1 LYGEKQETNSIIM
14 KNTSLPRRQFLK
26 SSAMIGTLSLMPD
39 YLSGFSSE
47 LSTAHTSLPLAEK
60 SIIGAYGPWAAGL
73 VGQPPSL
80 SFRNKQWKSIDKWK
94 KEALS
99 KALELVAPPEIAKTP
114 SCKTEKKYS
123 YDGLDIE
130 ELTWQLPY
138 GNKTE
143 AILLKPKGA
152 KGPLPAV
159 LGLHDHGGN
168 KYFGT
173 RKITKTSDD
182 QHPMMVPHQERY
194 YGGRAW
200 ANELARQGYVVLVP
214 DSFAFASRR
223 VLFKD
228 MSEIPGGHCAT
239 KGLSDD
245 KPERQENIDAY
256 NRWAGEH
263 EHILSKSLFCA
274 GTTWPGVFFSEDKV
288 ALDILADRKDVN
300 PERLGC
306 AGLSGGGLRS
316 VYLGGLDTRI
326 KCAISVGFMTTWAD
340 FLLNKA
346 YTHTWMTYTPLLP
359 KYLEF
364 PEILSLRAPLPTMT
378 LNNNQDQL
386 FTLSEMQKADG
397 ILKQVFAKAGAPANY
412 KGAFYDG
419 LHKFDVAMQEEA
431 FDWFDKWLKA

>member
-1 LYGEKQETNSIIM
+1 M
-14 KNTSLPRRQFLK
+14 KNYSQPRRQFLK
-26 SSAMIGTLSLMPD
+26 TSALIGSISLMPD
-39 YLSGFSSE
+39 YVSGIIPGLE
-47 LSTAHTSLPLAEK
+47 EGSLPSKVAEK
-60 SIIGAYGPWAAGL
+60 SIIGAYGSWAAGL
-73 VGQPPSL
+73 VDQPPAL
-80 SFRNKQWKSIDKWK
+80 SFRNKQWKSIDKWRK
-94 KEALS
+94 DALA
-99 KALELVAPPEIAKTP
+99 KAHELMAPPKIDKTP

-123 YDGLDIE
+123 FDGLEIE
-130 ELTWQLPY
+130 ELSWQLPY
-138 GNKTE
+138 GYRTKV
-143 AILLKPKGA
+143 ILLKPKGA
-152 KGPLPAV
+152 KGRLPAV

-182 QHPMMVPHQERY
+182 QHPMMATHQDRY

-200 ANELARQGYVVLVP
+200 ANELAKRGYVVLVP

-245 KPERQENIDAY
+245 HPERQDNIDAY

-274 GTTWPGVFFSEDKV
+274 GTTWPGVFYSEDKA
-288 ALDILADRKDVN
+288 ALDILANRKDVDKD
-300 PERLGC
+300 RIGC
-306 AGLSGGGLRS
+306 AGLSGGGLRT
-316 VYLGGLDTRI
+316 VYLGGLDERI
-326 KCAISVGFMTTWAD
+326 KCAIAVGFMTTWKD

-364 PEILSLRAPLPTMT
+364 PEILGLRAPLPTMT
-378 LNNNQDQL
+378 MNNNQDQL
-386 FTLSEMQKADG
+386 FTISEMQKADD
-397 ILKQVFAKAGAPANY
+397 ILQQVFTKAGAPEKY
-412 KGAFYDG
+412 KGNFYDG
-419 LHKFDVAMQEEA
+419 EHKFDVAMQEDA
-431 FDWFDKWLKA
+431 FSWFDRWLKT